1 MSNAG
6 KKVKVHYV
14 GTLDDGTKFDS
25 SRDRN
30 EPLAFTCMA
39 GQMIKGFDAAVDQM
53 TVGETRNVHIP
64 AAEAYG
70 ERREDLVQTLPI
82 AMMPGA
88 EKLSVGD
95 RVTLATPSGQPFP
108 ALVAAKDDTNRLL
121 NALEAGEVSY
131 DFVEIMACPGG
142 CSGGG
147 GLPIHDGEE
156 LAGVRGDVLWGLD
169 RVAKLRRSHE
179 NPAIQAVYRDY
190 LGAPLSERAEE
201 LLHTNQHAWKMP
213 REA

>member
-1 MSNAG
+1 MEAALRSAYYLVTGKNCDADAFKDVRGLDGWKEASFDIAGTTLRVAVASGLGNA
-6 KKVKVHYV
+6 
-14 GTLDDGTKFDS
+14 
-25 SRDRN
+25 
-30 EPLAFTCMA
+30 
-39 GQMIKGFDAAVDQM
+39 
-53 TVGETRNVHIP
+53 
-64 AAEAYG
+64 
-70 ERREDLVQTLPI
+70 
-82 AMMPGA
+82 
-88 EKLSVGD
+88 
-95 RVTLATPSGQPFP
+95 
-108 ALVAAKDDTNRLL
+108 NRLL